1 MIAYIKG
8 TIVDVSDD
16 SIVVDHNGIGFNI
29 FVPNGYA
36 YTMGDEV
43 KIHTYTNV
51 KEDAFNLFGFDG
63 KDQLELFKMLISVNG
78 IGPKGG
84 LAILSVLNADAL
96 RLAIFNEDAAAIA
109 KAPGV
114 GKKTAERVILELKG
128 KVKLSDVEQMPSLS
142 TTLSSVSLAGMD
154 SQRKDA
160 IEALTALGY
169 SSTEAVKAVSKV
181 EITEDMSADII
192 LRKSLQYLF

>member
-8 TIVDVSDD
+8 TIVDISDD

-181 EITEDMSADII
+181 EITEDMSADVI